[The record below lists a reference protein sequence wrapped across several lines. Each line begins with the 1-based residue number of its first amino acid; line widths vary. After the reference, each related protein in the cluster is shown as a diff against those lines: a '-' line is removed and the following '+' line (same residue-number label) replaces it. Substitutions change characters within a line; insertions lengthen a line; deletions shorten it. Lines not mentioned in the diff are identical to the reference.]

1 MVKGLGEM
9 AGALMEM
16 PRNLD
21 WANAEF
27 LGTVFPISEPE
38 RLYLGARH
46 TLPDDGA
53 PMGILIFRHGE
64 LIRTAVEE
72 VGDFPGQPDVM
83 VLRAAIGCRAATGL
97 ALGPALV
104 WEEVRVVGY
113 PEDAVVRDFT
123 ADTQFLGMRGLR
135 GYVTRPLL
143 PGHALKVNA
152 PALEVSFGIPAG
164 VSGGPCAVYRS
175 ETSFA
180 SGLVGVCIANASS
193 TSLLWQ
199 QDELVSPGERTTIR
213 SERVIEYGI
222 VASLTD
228 LGHEAIP
235 MVGASLYELIGQ
247 GPGGARVSGSGEV
260 TVMGHNWDSPPTQ
273 SG

>member
-1 MVKGLGEM
+1 MV
-9 AGALMEM
+9 M
-16 PRNLD
+16 PPTLE
-21 WANAEF
+21 WADAKF
-27 LGTVFPISEPE
+27 IGTVFPISEPE

-46 TLPDDGA
+46 TLPADGA
-53 PMGILIFRHGE
+53 PMGILIFRKGE

-72 VGDFPGQPDVM
+72 AGDFPGQPDVI
-83 VLRAAIGCRAATGL
+83 VLKAAIGCRAAAGL

-113 PEDAVVRDFT
+113 PEDAVVLDFA
-123 ADTQFLGMRGLR
+123 ADTQFLGIRGLR

-143 PGHALKVNA
+143 PGHALKINA

-164 VSGGPCAVYRS
+164 VSGGPCSVYRS
-175 ETSFA
+175 ETPFA

-199 QDELVSPGERTTIR
+199 EDEVMSHGERTTIR

-222 VASLTD
+222 VASLAD
-228 LGHEAIP
+228 FAHQAIP
-235 MVGASLYELIGQ
+235 MVGASLYELLGQ
-247 GPGGARVSGSGEV
+247 GPGGARVSGVGEA
-260 TVMGHNWDSPPTQ
+260 TVMGHNWDVPPTQ
-273 SG
+273 NG